1 MAPVQNLKS
10 EKYEGWVHHGC
21 VVWRGR
27 VYVIGGMRHMNRGNS
42 VSDVDV
48 YDPDSDLWTP
58 FAGLLIAVRSF
69 NCAVLDDTIYVAGGV
84 NDSNTIIDVVQF
96 YDKKTGKWEMMKPRL
111 PKALARFGILAC
123 RLKLPVSVEEDQR
136 VDLRNLQL

>member
-1 MAPVQNLKS
+1 
-10 EKYEGWVHHGC
+10 
-21 VVWRGR
+21 
-27 VYVIGGMRHMNRGNS
+27 MNRGNS

-84 NDSNTIIDVVQF
+84 NDSNTIIDVVQV
-96 YDKKTGKWEMMKPRL
+96 DSMIR
-111 PKALARFGILAC
+111 RI
-123 RLKLPVSVEEDQR
+123 SVKVLIYGDF
-136 VDLRNLQL
+136 NLFRI